1 MTIHNIISIGN
12 NREHKATRNLTASF
26 QAYIM
31 QNYNISGTDT
41 ILRGYRESKI
51 YLFKATFLIN
61 NYPVIKV
68 TKLAKQQ
75 IPHDTITPQN
85 NKYHTIL

>member
-12 NREHKATRNLTASF
+12 NRGHKATRNLTASF

-41 ILRGYRESKI
+41 ILRG
-51 YLFKATFLIN
+51 
-61 NYPVIKV
+61 
-68 TKLAKQQ
+68 
-75 IPHDTITPQN
+75 
-85 NKYHTIL
+85 IL